1 MIKTIP
7 FGRTNHMSTRTLFG
21 AAAFGKVTQAE
32 ADATMDV
39 LMSYGVNHIDTAASY
54 GDSELRL
61 GPWMKRYRNYFF
73 LATKTGE
80 RTKQKAWDEIRRSLD
95 RLQTDYV
102 DLIQLHNLNNPEHWQ
117 TAMGADGAL
126 EACLEAKAQGLV
138 RYIGVTGHE
147 VVVAGM
153 HERSL
158 NHFDFD
164 AVLLPYNYLMMQN
177 PVYAMAF
184 EQVYAM
190 CKQRNVAVQTIK
202 SIVRRRYLTE
212 HRTHATWYEP
222 LTDQADL
229 DLAVSWVLSRPNVF
243 LNTAG
248 DVSILPKVLNA
259 AERFTNGNIAP
270 PSSAD
275 MQAMVDRLTMTPM
288 FW

>member
-1 MIKTIP
+1 
-7 FGRTNHMSTRTLFG
+7 MSTRTLFG